1 MRVPAGLEG
10 AVDKMEKAPVL
21 PKNLLEATS
30 QLAENLVQSE
40 QFYRLQEAAQKLQKD
55 KEATALLTEFLTL
68 QQKIRVQQQS
78 TQIAEG
84 DIKRL
89 RELQNAIMSNDTIQ
103 EKELAEEYA
112 AAFLREVN
120 QEISNMLGVDFASL
134 ARRSSGCC

>member
-1 MRVPAGLEG
+1 MRVPAGREG

>member
-1 MRVPAGLEG
+1 MQALIGREVAVGKTDKVTVVP
-10 AVDKMEKAPVL
+10 
-21 PKNLLEATS
+21 NTLLEATS

-40 QFYRLQEAAQKLQKD
+40 QFMRLQEAVRKLQSD
-55 KEATALLTEFLTL
+55 KEATSLLAEFSGL
-68 QQKIRVQQQS
+68 QQKIRGQQRS
-78 TQIAEG
+78 TQISEE

-89 RELQNAIMSNDTIQ
+89 RELQNAIMANDTIQ
-103 EKELAEEYA
+103 EKELTEEYA